1 MMTTL
6 IQINQTAQI
15 TPHAK
20 RLPSRFHVTVL
31 SNFAR
36 GYDKYSHEYSK
47 ARIPESKFSDKF
59 HLLEIDQLN
68 IGINKNNRLLA
79 KLNLPENELLV
90 LETEVDED
98 RLFVTEHTGLGHFIE
113 GTSIRIQRV
122 YLLNPDATL
131 REISIEEAMARSLS
145 VLQQNLPQYSELTP
159 RSISLLPVAIGCQAK
174 CSFCFSKSSA
184 SVEQDKGTLS
194 LEHIATLMQAA
205 KLRGAQRAVI
215 TGGGEP
221 TLYPR
226 PKLLELIRLAA
237 NYFSQKVVLITN
249 GFILTEMSAAERF
262 AFLEELQTA
271 GLTTLAISHH
281 HHDPDV
287 NRRIMSLNIDVTRIA
302 KSLAQ
307 NLDRFPTLSMRLICV
322 LQKGGV
328 EDAGAI
334 QNFLNW
340 AASLNVQEVCFKE
353 LYVSTS
359 VESEYYSRP
368 ANEWSEAHQV
378 PLRLLLDFL
387 QAEDWNQMG
396 ELPWGAPIYEN
407 NINGVPM
414 KVAAYTEPSL
424 LWELSQG
431 LCRSWNIMAD
441 GRCLTSLED
450 RRSEI
455 HLS

>member
-1 MMTTL
+1 MQTTL
-6 IQINQTAQI
+6 VEINQRASRHS
-15 TPHAK
+15 PAD
-20 RLPSRFHVTVL
+20 RLCSRHHVIVL

-47 ARIPESKFSDKF
+47 TRIPESKFTDKF
-59 HLLEIDQLN
+59 HLLELDQLN
-68 IGINKNNRLLA
+68 IGIEKNNRLLT
-79 KLNLPENELLV
+79 KLNLPGNALLI
-90 LETEVDED
+90 LETQVAES
-98 RLFVTEHTGLGHFIE
+98 RLFKTEHTGLGHYIK
-113 GTSIRIQRV
+113 GDSIRVQRV
-122 YLLNPDATL
+122 YLFNPDRTL

-145 VLQQNLPQYSELTP
+145 VLQRNLPQYSELTP

-194 LEHIATLMQAA
+194 LEQIARLMQAA
-205 KLRGAQRAVI
+205 KSRGTKRAVI

-226 PKLLELIRLAA
+226 SKLLELIRLAA
-237 NYFSQKVVLITN
+237 DYFPQKVVLITN
-249 GFILTEMSAAERF
+249 GYLLTEMPATERLV
-262 AFLEELQTA
+262 FLEELQTA
-271 GLTTLAISHH
+271 GLTTLAVSHH
-281 HHDPDV
+281 HHDLEV
-287 NRRIMSLNIDVTRIA
+287 NRRIMSLDIDVARIA
-302 KSLAQ
+302 ECLAQ
-307 NLDRFPTLSMRLICV
+307 NPDRFSTLSLRLICV
-322 LQKGGV
+322 LQKGGIQD
-328 EDAGAI
+328 EIAI
-334 QNFLNW
+334 QNYLNW
-340 AASLNVQEVCFKE
+340 AASLNVREVCFKE

-359 VESEYYSRP
+359 VESEYYSQP

-378 PLRLLLDFL
+378 PLRILLDYL
-387 QAEDWNQMG
+387 QAKNWNQVG
-396 ELPWGAPIYEN
+396 QLPWGAPLYERH
-407 NINGVPM
+407 INGIPM

-455 HLS
+455 EIS